1 MNVDDKDTMV
11 TPIFSFEELQKL
23 YMRDMETKNMAEAS
37 QNQEHPSSHL
47 HDIDT
52 KNMSAVTEDDS
63 TPDFRAMHAKRL
75 PAIPRRPEQPTTD
88 PWKLNANNL
97 EIRKQINRPTDIQNI
112 ATKQLNRSADIQNIA
127 TKQLNKPTDIQNIA
141 TRQINKSTDNIQNI
155 DTKNVPALSSDNL
168 HPTPKLS
175 LMGPDTPPPTKLD
188 LGERRASMHRRI
200 TLSSQAKDKPISPEL
215 AQLIQRRAQVA
226 SLETKQ
232 LQAYVAPA
240 PKQEQE
246 KSSPAAEGKKVEEEK
261 QKPQSRGLFRKRP
274 RVPVLQQISMV
285 ECGAACLA
293 MLLSYYGRKTT
304 VSEVREQ
311 CGVGRDGLSALS
323 IVKSARKYGMRV
335 RAVSLEENDFRFVTL
350 PAIVHWE
357 FNHFLVVERWSPKF
371 VEVVDPAAGRKRM
384 SAKEFD
390 EGFTGVVIMM
400 EPGVQFSRANKQS
413 QLTLASYA
421 KSYIQQAPTALIQ
434 VLGASLLLQVLG
446 LIFPLLSEIIID
458 DLIPMKGINA
468 LQLLGLGMILI
479 VLAQVGTRLLRALI
493 LLYLQ
498 ARVDTNLMFG
508 FLERLFSLPQRF
520 FLQRSTGD
528 ILARVSSNTVIRDT
542 ISNQLFSTVLDGLF
556 VLVYFGILISQSLSF
571 TLVIAVVGALQ
582 AILLLSTGKHLS
594 ELNRREL
601 AASGKSQGYLTET
614 LAGIKTLKSA
624 GAEHRVLERWS
635 NLFFDQ
641 MNISVRRVYVSTLI
655 DTVMSGLG
663 TFAPLIILWLGTQ
676 QVINGTMSIGTM
688 LALNTLGASLL
699 GPITSLVSSG
709 RQIQLVGSHME
720 RLADVIEAEP
730 EQDVQTVVQPPKLT
744 GQIKLEGVSF
754 QYDPQSPP
762 VLKDINLS
770 ISAGKK
776 VAIVGR
782 TGSGKSTLGAL
793 LLGLYTPTAGA
804 IYYDNI
810 PLNKLNYQAV
820 RSQFG
825 VVMQDANIFSGSIR
839 ENITLND
846 PGMSMEQVIQAAQ
859 FAAIHEDI
867 MKMPMEYESMVSEG
881 GAALSGG
888 QRQRLAIARAIVNTP
903 AALLL
908 DEATSSLDVVT
919 ERVVEQNVSQLACTQ
934 IIIAHRLST
943 VRNADVILVL
953 HEGQIVEYGDHE
965 GLLGLGGYYA
975 NLIQHQLAN
984 GELAAK

>member
-1 MNVDDKDTMV
+1 MNVDDKDTLV

-23 YMRDMETKNMAEAS
+23 YMRDMEIKNMAEAS

-63 TPDFRAMHAKRL
+63 TPDFRAMDAKRL

-97 EIRKQINRPTDIQNI
+97 EIRKQINKPSDIHNI
-112 ATKQLNRSADIQNIA
+112 E
-127 TKQLNKPTDIQNIA
+127 TKQLNKPTDIHNMD
-141 TRQINKSTDNIQNI
+141 TRQINKPDNIQNI

-226 SLETKQ
+226 NLETKQ

-246 KSSPAAEGKKVEEEK
+246 KPSPAAEGKKAEEEK

-357 FNHFLVVERWSPKF
+357 FNHFLIVERWSPKF

-400 EPGVQFSRANKQS
+400 EPGVQFSRASNQS

-421 KSYIQQAPTALIQ
+421 KSYAQKAPMALAQ
-434 VLGASLLLQVLG
+434 VLGASLLLQMLG
-446 LIFPLLSEIIID
+446 LIFPLLSQIIID

-601 AASGKSQGYLTET
+601 AASGK
-614 LAGIKTLKSA
+614 
-624 GAEHRVLERWS
+624 
-635 NLFFDQ
+635 
-641 MNISVRRVYVSTLI
+641 
-655 DTVMSGLG
+655 
-663 TFAPLIILWLGTQ
+663 
-676 QVINGTMSIGTM
+676 
-688 LALNTLGASLL
+688 
-699 GPITSLVSSG
+699 
-709 RQIQLVGSHME
+709 
-720 RLADVIEAEP
+720 
-730 EQDVQTVVQPPKLT
+730 
-744 GQIKLEGVSF
+744 
-754 QYDPQSPP
+754 
-762 VLKDINLS
+762 
-770 ISAGKK
+770 
-776 VAIVGR
+776 
-782 TGSGKSTLGAL
+782 
-793 LLGLYTPTAGA
+793 
-804 IYYDNI
+804 
-810 PLNKLNYQAV
+810 
-820 RSQFG
+820 
-825 VVMQDANIFSGSIR
+825 
-839 ENITLND
+839 
-846 PGMSMEQVIQAAQ
+846 
-859 FAAIHEDI
+859 
-867 MKMPMEYESMVSEG
+867 
-881 GAALSGG
+881 
-888 QRQRLAIARAIVNTP
+888 
-903 AALLL
+903 
-908 DEATSSLDVVT
+908 
-919 ERVVEQNVSQLACTQ
+919 
-934 IIIAHRLST
+934 
-943 VRNADVILVL
+943 
-953 HEGQIVEYGDHE
+953 
-965 GLLGLGGYYA
+965 
-975 NLIQHQLAN
+975 
-984 GELAAK
+984 